1 MHCVAYV
8 HIIIQ
13 KLNLNEHV
21 YWTRVWEFLGWLP
34 NTCTISSHYI
44 FFKGKS
50 GKTLSIYLHI
60 YHLTWSIIH
69 IDVCKSIQCINDA
82 QLPFNNYLS
91 PYYVLAIKITHIF
104 CPNTRVEA
112 GHTKRHTFSRFY
124 DIHSKYLLWGPLRG
138 LPTLDIEGILP
149 QQRRRHREQTCGHS
163 RGRRGRDKFKE

>member
-1 MHCVAYV
+1 M
-8 HIIIQ
+8 
-13 KLNLNEHV
+13 
-21 YWTRVWEFLGWLP
+21 VWFPLRNQMEVLP
-34 NTCTISSHYI
+34 NGLGMIHMFVLRKI
-44 FFKGKS
+44 LF
-50 GKTLSIYLHI
+50 YLKLHVLFE
-60 YHLTWSIIH
+60 YYPGFDLWSE
-69 IDVCKSIQCINDA
+69 DL